1 MTQPPAVV
9 RVRGEA
15 TADYAPDRA
24 TLAVH
29 VRESSPDGR
38 SDALARASAVAAD
51 LRAALD
57 GAPGVRRVVLSQVS
71 VHERWAWDPAAGTH
85 ERAGWEATVGG
96 TVQADAGAVP
106 EVAEAVAAAGAGI
119 AGVSWELDDPAA
131 ARRAVRRAAVD
142 AAREAAE
149 DLADAVGRPLGA
161 LRELAD
167 PGLSSA
173 VAGGPE
179 TPAVMA
185 RGSAGGSPALDLDP
199 QDVTVHAV
207 VEATYALGD

>member
-1 MTQPPAVV
+1 VTQPPAVV

-15 TADYAPDRA
+15 TADSAPDHA
-24 TLAVH
+24 ILAVH
-29 VRESSPDGR
+29 VRESS
-38 SDALARASAVAAD
+38 SDSRAAALALASAVAAD
-51 LRAALD
+51 LREALD
-57 GAPGVRRVVLSQVS
+57 DAPGVRRVVLSRVA
-71 VHERWAWDPAAGTH
+71 VHERWAWDPAAGTD

-119 AGVSWELDDPAA
+119 GGVVWELDDPAA
-131 ARRAVRRAAVD
+131 VRRAVRRAAVD
-142 AAREAAE
+142 AAREAAT
-149 DLADAVGRPLGA
+149 DLADAVGRPLGS

-179 TPAVMA
+179 TTAVMA
-185 RGSAGGSPALDLDP
+185 RSSAGGGPTLDLDP
-199 QDVTVHAV
+199 QDVTVRAV
-207 VEATYALGD
+207 VEATYALDD